1 MVFIEYINNKITSSA
16 YKGEP
21 VILAIEK
28 IAKNHPDQSLL
39 IYRNGVDAVSFQQA
53 VSSML
58 KPHII
63 VSSFTSLQVDLGYV
77 EDSPFIAVSSSTK
90 YPTWIKSAEIVTLHA
105 SLVNQIAGQL
115 SCKTSLLYWINSL
128 SKLARPL
135 GILSYQLPFDTQQE
149 DKWNTSAL
157 YRFVKQHYKAR
168 WVFMLLLSHMWY
180 EKRFPLYAF
189 AKAQFYKKRFLKLDV
204 NELQKT
210 LDTATVKNLNYD
222 VVIPTMGRPKYLYDV
237 LTDLAKQTVLPKRLV
252 IIEQNADRNAATEL
266 SYLIEE
272 DWPFQITH
280 ELISQTGACNARNL
294 AISKT
299 IAPWVLLFDDDVRI
313 PDHFISDVQEF
324 LNKTAVKSVTF
335 ACLQKEETESMQAF
349 KQWES
354 FGSGCSIV
362 HRELVER
369 CKFDMALEHGYG
381 EDVDYGMQIRQA
393 GYDVIYAPQIQLLHL
408 KAPVGGFRKPHLFSW
423 KEDEVQPK
431 PSPQIMYHRKKN
443 YTHKQLLGYKL
454 VQFFKTYG
462 GFGTKLP
469 WMHYKKYKQ
478 AWNQSEKRAS
488 EL

>member
-1 MVFIEYINNKITSSA
+1 MVFIEYINNKISSSL
-16 YKGEP
+16 YKGAP

-28 IAKNHPDQSLL
+28 IAKNQPDQTLL
-39 IYRNGVDAVSFQQA
+39 IYRKGVDAVSFQKA
-53 VSSML
+53 ASSML

-63 VSSFTSLQVDLGYV
+63 VSSCTLLHEDLGYV
-77 EDSPFIAVSSSTK
+77 EDSPFIAVSSSNK

-115 SCKTSLLYWINSL
+115 SYKTSLLYWINSL

-135 GILSYQLPFDTQQE
+135 GILSYQLPLITPQE
-149 DKWNTSAL
+149 DKFDTVLL
-157 YRFVKQHYKAR
+157 YRFVKQHYKSIWA
-168 WVFMLLLSHMWY
+168 VLLLLCHIWY

-189 AKAQFYKKRFLKLDV
+189 AKAQFYKKRVLKLDV

-237 LTDLAKQTVLPKRLV
+237 LTDLAKQTVLPNRLV
-252 IIEQNADRNAATEL
+252 IIEQNADLNVATEL
-266 SYLIEE
+266 SYLVEE

-280 ELISQTGACNARNL
+280 EFIHQTGACNARNL
-294 AISKT
+294 ALSKT
-299 IAPWVLLFDDDVRI
+299 TALWVLLFDDDVRVTEN
-313 PDHFISDVQEF
+313 FSSQVTKF
-324 LNKTAVKSVTF
+324 LDDSKARCVTF
-335 ACLQKEETESMQAF
+335 ACLQKGEQERLHTF

-362 HRELVER
+362 HREIVER

-408 KAPVGGFRKPHLFSW
+408 KAPVGGFRKPHLFPW
-423 KEDEVQPK
+423 QEDEVQPK
-431 PSPQIMYHRKKN
+431 PSPQIMYYRKKN
-443 YTHKQLLGYKL
+443 YTHKQLLGYKM

-462 GFGTKLP
+462 VFGTILP
-469 WMHYKKYKQ
+469 WKHYKKYQ
-478 AWNQSEKRAS
+478 EAWNQSEKWAS
-488 EL
+488 QL